1 MTVVDFLD
9 DGTKGVENGGNCAF
23 SYRDVWEM
31 ICASS
36 RPGNAS
42 LLANV

>member
-1 MTVVDFLD
+1 MTAVDFVD
-9 DGTKGVENGGNCAF
+9 DGAKGVENGGKCAF
-23 SYRDVWEM
+23 SYRGVWE
-31 ICASS
+31 IASS